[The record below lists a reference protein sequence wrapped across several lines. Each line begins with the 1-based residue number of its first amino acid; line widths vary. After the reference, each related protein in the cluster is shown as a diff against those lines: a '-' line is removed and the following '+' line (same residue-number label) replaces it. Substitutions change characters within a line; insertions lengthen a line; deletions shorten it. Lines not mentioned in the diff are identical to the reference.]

1 LRDTETAFRLLKID
15 PAERKQ
21 IATLV
26 KELQPEASQR
36 AIADMMG
43 ASEATVARDLGK
55 DRGATFDAPAT
66 VKEPETATFDAP
78 PPWTANPDY
87 DPASPKMRGDDW
99 YQSSASPVWE
109 TPQWLFDLLD
119 KEFGFT
125 LDVCALP
132 DNAKCERFFSPETD
146 GLTQKWEG
154 VCWMNP
160 PYGTTIKD
168 WMGKA
173 KQEALNGS
181 TVVCLVPARPDTNWW
196 WDNVIEA
203 EVRFIKGRLEFVGSP
218 SAAPFP
224 SAVIVMRPGLLETQ
238 AKVVWWNIQN
248 QRGE

>member
-1 LRDTETAFRLLKID
+1 LTPKAEEQTE
-15 PAERKQ
+15 
-21 IATLV
+21 IAVDNVNKVTP
-26 KELQPEASQR
+26 Q
-36 AIADMMG
+36 
-43 ASEATVARDLGK
+43 
-55 DRGATFDAPAT
+55 
-66 VKEPETATFDAP
+66 
-78 PPWTANPDY
+78 PWTVDPDY

-132 DNAKCERFFSPETD
+132 DNAKCERFFPPEAD

-160 PYGTTIKD
+160 PYGTTIKN

-173 KQEALNGS
+173 KQEAQNGA
-181 TVVCLVPARPDTNWW
+181 TIVCLVPARPDTNWW
-196 WDNVIEA
+196 WDNCIEA

-224 SAVIVMRPGLLETQ
+224 SAVIVMRPGLLEIQ